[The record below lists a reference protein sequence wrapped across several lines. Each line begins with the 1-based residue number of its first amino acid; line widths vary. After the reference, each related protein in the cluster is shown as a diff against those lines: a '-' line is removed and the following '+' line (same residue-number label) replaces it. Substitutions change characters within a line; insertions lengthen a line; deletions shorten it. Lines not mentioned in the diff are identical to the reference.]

1 MKHMLFNEL
10 YYMTDGG
17 TVWTD
22 SQGGLQDPINP
33 PHPLHPEV
41 FLQNQSDHVCYGF
54 YTPIYM

>member
-1 MKHMLFNEL
+1 MLFNEL

-33 PHPLHPEV
+33 PHPLHPQV
-41 FLQNQSDHVCYGF
+41 PSQSIQHGLDHQ
-54 YTPIYM
+54 